1 VAIFD
6 SMRALRGWLS
16 QDATAV
22 AAVVNSSEGQ
32 NMNYLKLPLVVLL
45 SIAIVGLLAIVPA
58 GAQGTTALERGYR
71 TGYSDGYTAGFKD
84 VSQNAARNYTNKEDY
99 KQADRSYNEAWG
111 PIEDYRDGYQQGF
124 EAGYTAGFDRQQ
136 FNSSLPTGLRRR
148 QNPGNIPVEVNNT
161 SGTPDAESNVD
172 NTTAAP
178 SGSLSI
184 PRNTILNLELL
195 TRVSTDI
202 SQRGDRIQARVI
214 EPAQYAG
221 YIVEG
226 RVSQVK
232 RPGKVKGVAELQL
245 AFDQIRSTDNRT
257 ATLHAELIEIGPI
270 HGEDPSV
277 DSEGGVRGSDS
288 TKDDAA
294 KVGAASGIG
303 AIIGAIAGGG
313 KGAAIGAIIGGG
325 AGAAGTMTQRG
336 KDIRL
341 EQGQHLKIRTSTDTS
356 AL

>member
-1 VAIFD
+1 MD
-6 SMRALRGWLS
+6 
-16 QDATAV
+16 
-22 AAVVNSSEGQ
+22 
-32 NMNYLKLPLVVLL
+32 YLKLPLVVLL
-45 SIAIVGLLAIVPA
+45 SICISGLLAIVPA

-84 VSQNAARNYTNKEDY
+84 VSENAARDFKNKQDY
-99 KQADRSYNEAWG
+99 QQADRSYNEAWG

-124 EAGYTAGFDRQQ
+124 EAGYTAGFERQQ
-136 FNSSLPTGLRRR
+136 FNSALPTGLRRR
-148 QNPGNIPVEVNNT
+148 QNPGNIPVEVNTTGN
-161 SGTPDAESNVD
+161 SQAETNVD
-172 NTTAAP
+172 TTTAP
-178 SGSLSI
+178 NGSLAI
-184 PRNTILNLELL
+184 PRNTILNLELMNG
-195 TRVSTDI
+195 VSTDA

-214 EPAQYAG
+214 EPAQYAN

-226 RVSQVK
+226 RVAQVK

-257 ATLHAELIEIGPI
+257 ATLHAELIEIGPQR
-270 HGEDPSV
+270 GDDPEV
-277 DSEGGVRGSDS
+277 DNEGGVKGRDS

-294 KVGAASGIG
+294 KIGAASGIG

-325 AGAAGTMTQRG
+325 AGTAGVMTQRG

-341 EQGQHLKIRTSTDTS
+341 EQGQHIKIRTSTDTS
-356 AL
+356 VM